1 MESETVFVAGATGL
15 VGKPLIR
22 RLVDRGHH
30 VRALV
35 RNDPSATAVLGMGAE
50 PVLGDLGTPGPWQ
63 DHLGDCTSV
72 VDASQSRPR
81 GRLTVRRVVAAGR
94 DRVRFTQNL
103 LIAIRNGHSPL
114 GSYVWLTG
122 LDELVPSADRFVD
135 ETSAITIRP
144 RGFGR
149 IGSQIR
155 PVVEAA
161 HHSWGLPLVSLHIGL
176 IYGSEGWF
184 PEYVRRIQRKRFALV
199 GDGQN
204 FTSLVCVHDVA
215 RAIVAAIERRPVGHR
230 FVVVDDEP
238 VRQADFVSFVAEK
251 LGAPVPRRKVPL
263 WLAGLVVGRAAAETA
278 AADVR
283 GRNARMKID
292 LGVELE
298 FPNYR
303 EGVPPLI
310 TEYLAT
316 GRSPSSPEPKRP

>member
-1 MESETVFVAGATGL
+1 MAAETVFVAGATGL

-22 RLVDRGHH
+22 RLVDRGHQ

-35 RNDPSATAVLGMGAE
+35 RNDPSATGVLAMGAE
-50 PVLGDLGTPGPWQ
+50 PVLGDLATPGPWQ

-72 VDASQSRPR
+72 VDASQSRPG
-81 GRLTVRRVVAAGR
+81 GRLTARRAVAAGR
-94 DRVRFTQNL
+94 DRVRFTRNL
-103 LIAIRNGHSPL
+103 FTAIQTGHAPL

-122 LDELVPSADRFVD
+122 LDELVPSADRSVD
-135 ETSAITIRP
+135 ETSPITIRP

-149 IGSQIR
+149 IGSRIR

-161 HHSWGLPLVSLHIGL
+161 HHSWGLPLVSLHMGL
-176 IYGSEGWF
+176 VYGSEGWF
-184 PEYVRRIQRKRFALV
+184 PEYLRRIQRQRFALV
-199 GDGQN
+199 GDGEN
-204 FTSLVCVHDVA
+204 FTSLISVHDVA
-215 RAIVAAIERRPVGHR
+215 RAIVAAVERRPAGRR

-238 VRQADFVSFVAEK
+238 VRQAEFVRFVAEG

-283 GRNARMKID
+283 GRNARMKAD

-298 FPNYR
+298 FPTYR
-303 EGVPPLI
+303 EGIPPILA
-310 TEYLAT
+310 EYLA
-316 GRSPSSPEPKRP
+316 RSRPPSGATP

>member
-1 MESETVFVAGATGL
+1 MTPETVFVAGATGL
-15 VGKPLIR
+15 VGKPLIH

-35 RNDPSATAVLGMGAE
+35 RNDPSATAVLAMGAE

-72 VDASQSRPR
+72 VDASQARPR
-81 GRLTVRRVVAAGR
+81 GRLTARRAVAAGR

-103 LIAIRNGHSPL
+103 FTAIQSGHSPL

-135 ETSAITIRP
+135 ETSPITIRP

-161 HHSWGLPLVSLHIGL
+161 HHSWGLPLVSLHMGL

-184 PEYVRRIQRKRFALV
+184 PDYLRRIQRRRFALV
-199 GDGQN
+199 GNGQN
-204 FTSLVCVHDVA
+204 FVSLVSVHDVA
-215 RAIVAAIERRPVGHR
+215 RAIVAAVERKPAGRR
-230 FVVVDDEP
+230 FIVADDEP
-238 VRQADFVSFVAEK
+238 VRQADFVTFLAEG
-251 LGAPVPRRKVPL
+251 LDVPVPHRKVPL

-283 GRNARMKID
+283 AGNERMKID
-292 LGVELE
+292 LDVKLE
-298 FPNYR
+298 FPTYR
-303 EGVPPLI
+303 EGVPPLVA
-310 TEYLAT
+310 EYLAGSRVASPP
-316 GRSPSSPEPKRP
+316 GR

>member
-1 MESETVFVAGATGL
+1 MSPETVFVAGATGL
-15 VGKPLIR
+15 VGKPLLR

-35 RNDPSATAVLGMGAE
+35 RNDPSATMVLTMGAE
-50 PVLGDLGTPGPWQ
+50 PILGDLSTPGPWQ

-72 VDASQSRPR
+72 IDASQARPR
-81 GRLTVRRVVAAGR
+81 GRLTARRATAAGR

-103 LIAIRNGHSPL
+103 LTAIRNGHASL

-122 LDELVPSADRFVD
+122 LDELVPTAERWVD
-135 ETSAITIRP
+135 EGSPLALRP
-144 RGFGR
+144 HGFAR

-161 HHSWGLPLVSLHIGL
+161 HQTWGLPLVSLHMGL
-176 IYGSEGWF
+176 IYGPEGWF
-184 PEYVRRIQRKRFALV
+184 PDYLRRIQRRRFAMV

-204 FTSLVCVHDVA
+204 FVSLVSVHDVA
-215 RAIVAAIERRPVGHR
+215 RAIVAAVERRPAGER

-238 VRQADFVSFVAEK
+238 VRQAEFVRFVADR
-251 LGAPVPRRKVPL
+251 LGVSAPRRKVPL

-283 GRNARMKID
+283 AHNRRMKSE
-292 LGVELE
+292 LGVTLE
-298 FPNYR
+298 FPSYR
-303 EGVPPLI
+303 EGVPPLVA
-310 TEYLAT
+310 EYLASAS
-316 GRSPSSPEPKRP
+316 GVRPAGS

>member
-1 MESETVFVAGATGL
+1 MAPEIVFVAGATGL

-35 RNDPSATAVLGMGAE
+35 RNDSSATMVLSMGAE
-50 PVLGDLGTPGPWQ
+50 PVLGDLGVPGPWQ

-72 VDASQSRPR
+72 VDASQVRPG
-81 GRLTVRRVVAAGR
+81 GRLTARKAAAAGR
-94 DRVRFTQNL
+94 ARVRFTQNL
-103 LIAIRNGHSPL
+103 FSAIQGGHSPL

-122 LDELVPSADRFVD
+122 LDELVPGADHTVD
-135 ETSAITIRP
+135 ETSPITIRP

-161 HHSWGLPLVSLHIGL
+161 HHSWGLPLVSLHMGL

-184 PEYVRRIQRKRFALV
+184 PDYLRRIQRGRFALI
-199 GDGQN
+199 GDGKN
-204 FTSLVCVHDVA
+204 HVSLISVHDVA
-215 RAIVAAIERRPVGHR
+215 RAIVASVEKRPSGRR

-238 VRQADFVSFVAEK
+238 VRQADLVRFLAEG
-251 LGAPVPRRKVPL
+251 LDVPVPRRHVPI
-263 WLAGLVVGRAAAETA
+263 WLAGLVVGRTPAESA

-283 GRNARMKID
+283 GSNERMKKELD
-292 LGVELE
+292 VELE
-298 FPNYR
+298 FPTYR
-303 EGVPPLI
+303 EGAPPLMA
-310 TEYLAT
+310 EYLAASMAVT
-316 GRSPSSPEPKRP
+316 GPSR

>member
-1 MESETVFVAGATGL
+1 VAPESVFVAGATGL

-35 RNDPSATAVLGMGAE
+35 RNDSSATAVLGMGAE
-50 PVLGDLGTPGPWQ
+50 PVLGDLAVPGPWQ

-72 VDASQSRPR
+72 IDASQSRPP
-81 GRLTVRRVVAAGR
+81 GRLTALRAKAAGR
-94 DRVRFTQNL
+94 TRVQFTQNL
-103 LIAIRNGHSPL
+103 FTAIQNGHSPL
-114 GSYVWLTG
+114 GSYLWLTG
-122 LDELVPSADRFVD
+122 LDELVPAVDGTVD
-135 ETSAITIRP
+135 ENSPLTIRP

-161 HHSWGLPLVSLHIGL
+161 HHSWGLPLISLHMGL
-176 IYGSEGWF
+176 IYANEGWF
-184 PEYVRRIQRKRFALV
+184 PDYLRRIQRRRFALV

-204 FTSLVCVHDVA
+204 FVSLVSVQDVA
-215 RAIVAAIERRPVGHR
+215 QAIVAAVERRPTGRR

-238 VRQADFVSFVAEK
+238 VHQADFVRFLAEG

-278 AADVR
+278 AANIR
-283 GRNARMKID
+283 GSNERMKSE
-292 LGVELE
+292 LGVRLE
-298 FPNYR
+298 SPTYR
-303 EGVPPLI
+303 EGIPPLI
-310 TEYLAT
+310 AEFASASTVPPT
-316 GRSPSSPEPKRP
+316 SRV

>member
-1 MESETVFVAGATGL
+1 VAPETVFVAGATGL

-22 RLVDRGHH
+22 QLVDRGHH

-35 RNDPSATAVLGMGAE
+35 RNDPSATMVLAMGAE
-50 PVLGDLGTPGPWQ
+50 PVLGDLGIPGPWQ

-72 VDASQSRPR
+72 VDASQSRPE
-81 GRLTVRRVVAAGR
+81 GRLTARRAVAAGR
-94 DRVRFTQNL
+94 ARVRFTQNL
-103 LIAIRNGHSPL
+103 FAAIQNGHSPL

-122 LDELVPSADRFVD
+122 LDELVPSADRSVD
-135 ETSAITIRP
+135 ETSPITIRP

-161 HHSWGLPLVSLHIGL
+161 HHSWGLPLVSLHMGL
-176 IYGSEGWF
+176 IYGNDGWF
-184 PEYVRRIQRKRFALV
+184 PDYLRRIQRGRFALI

-204 FTSLVCVHDVA
+204 FVSLVSVHDVA
-215 RAIVAAIERRPVGHR
+215 RAIVAAIERRPVGQR

-238 VRQADFVSFVAEK
+238 VRQAELVTFLAEG
-251 LGAPVPRRKVPL
+251 LGVPAPHRKVPI

-283 GRNARMKID
+283 GRNGRMKRD
-292 LGVELE
+292 LEVKLE
-298 FPNYR
+298 YPTYR
-303 EGVPPLI
+303 EGAPPLMA
-310 TEYLAT
+310 EYIAASRPPSAT
-316 GRSPSSPEPKRP
+316 AR

>member
-1 MESETVFVAGATGL
+1 VAPETVFVAGATGL

-35 RNDPSATAVLGMGAE
+35 RNDPSAATILAMGAE
-50 PVLGDLGTPGPWQ
+50 PVLGDLAIPGPWQ
-63 DHLGDCTSV
+63 DHFGDCTSV
-72 VDASQSRPR
+72 VDASQSRPQ
-81 GRLTVRRVVAAGR
+81 GRFTVRRALAAGR

-103 LIAIRNGHSPL
+103 LTAIRNGHAPL

-135 ETSAITIRP
+135 ETSPLTIRP

-161 HHSWGLPLVSLHIGL
+161 HHSWGLPLISLHIGL

-184 PEYVRRIQRKRFALV
+184 LDYLRRIQRRRFAMI
-199 GDGQN
+199 GNGQN
-204 FTSLVCVHDVA
+204 FVSLISVHDVA
-215 RAIVAAIERRPVGHR
+215 RAIVAAIERRPAGRR
-230 FVVVDDEP
+230 FVVVDDEA
-238 VRQADFVSFVAEK
+238 VRQADFVTFVAER
-251 LGAPVPRRKVPL
+251 LGVPIPRRRVPL
-263 WLAGLVVGRAAAETA
+263 WLAGLVVGRATAETA

-283 GRNARMKID
+283 GKNERMKVD
-292 LGVELE
+292 LEVQLE
-298 FPNYR
+298 CPSYR
-303 EGVPPLI
+303 EGIPPLVE
-310 TEYLAT
+310 EYLA
-316 GRSPSSPEPKRP
+316 PSRAPDPSAR

>member
-1 MESETVFVAGATGL
+1 VSPETVFVAGATGL
-15 VGKPLIR
+15 VGKPLIH

-35 RNDPSATAVLGMGAE
+35 RNDPSATAVLAMGAE

-81 GRLTVRRVVAAGR
+81 GRITVRRANTAGLER
-94 DRVRFTQNL
+94 IRFTQNL
-103 LIAIRNGHSPL
+103 FTAIRNGHSPL
-114 GSYVWLTG
+114 GTYVWLTG

-135 ETSAITIRP
+135 ETSPITVRP

-161 HHSWGLPLVSLHIGL
+161 HHSWGLPLVSLHMGL
-176 IYGSEGWF
+176 IYGSQGWF
-184 PEYVRRIQRKRFALV
+184 PDYLRRIQRGRFALI
-199 GDGQN
+199 GNGQN
-204 FTSLVCVHDVA
+204 FISLVSVHDVA
-215 RAIVAAIERRPVGHR
+215 RAIVAAIELRAAGHR

-238 VRQADFVSFVAEK
+238 VRQADLVAFLAES
-251 LGAPVPRRKVPL
+251 LAVPVPHRKVPL

-283 GRNARMKID
+283 GRNGRMKAELD
-292 LGVELE
+292 LKLE
-298 FPNYR
+298 FPTYR
-303 EGVPPLI
+303 EGAPPLVE
-310 TEYLAT
+310 EYLAAS
-316 GRSPSSPEPKRP
+316 RSTDSVSIS

>member
-1 MESETVFVAGATGL
+1 LAPETVFVAGATGL

-35 RNDPSATAVLGMGAE
+35 RNDSSATRALSMGAE

-72 VDASQSRPR
+72 VDASQTRPP
-81 GRLTVRRVVAAGR
+81 GRFTIRRAVTAGR
-94 DRVRFTQNL
+94 VRVQFTQNL
-103 LIAIRNGHSPL
+103 FTAIQQGHSPI

-122 LDELVPSADRFVD
+122 LDELVPSTDGFVD
-135 ETSAITIRP
+135 ETSPLTIRP
-144 RGFGR
+144 RGYGW

-161 HHSWGLPLVSLHIGL
+161 HHSWGLPLVSLHMGL

-184 PEYVRRIQRKRFALV
+184 PDYLRRIHRGRFALV

-204 FTSLVCVHDVA
+204 YTSLVSVQDVA
-215 RAIVAAIERRPVGHR
+215 QAIVAAVERRPVGRR

-238 VRQADFVSFVAEK
+238 VPQAAFVRFLAEG
-251 LGAPVPRRKVPL
+251 LRVPVPRLKVPV
-263 WLAGLVVGRAAAETA
+263 WVAGLVVGRAAAETA
-278 AADVR
+278 AANVR
-283 GRNARMKID
+283 GRNDRMKKELD
-292 LGVELE
+292 VKLE
-298 FPNYR
+298 FPTYR
-303 EGVPPLI
+303 EGAPPLMA
-310 TEYLAT
+310 EYLAAV
-316 GRSPSSPEPKRP
+316 GAP